1 MGTVGEWLGNGRGMS
16 QGVAGAAIERLQRGE
31 RRIARRAKADGGE
44 TSPPAVVH
52 QIEKRAC
59 DDAILSKVLDALG
72 RIIEK

>member
-44 TSPPAVVH
+44 TSPRRRTPNRK
-52 QIEKRAC
+52 ESLR
-59 DDAILSKVLDALG
+59 
-72 RIIEK
+72 

>member
-16 QGVAGAAIERLQRGE
+16 QGVAGAAIERPQRGE
-31 RRIARRAKADGGE
+31 RRIARRAKADGGRL
-44 TSPPAVVH
+44 PPAVVH

>member
-1 MGTVGEWLGNGRGMS
+1 MLTKTGIPHRW
-16 QGVAGAAIERLQRGE
+16 
-31 RRIARRAKADGGE
+31 GGDF
-44 TSPPAVVH
+44 PPAVVH

>member
-16 QGVAGAAIERLQRGE
+16 QGVAGAAIERPQRGE
-31 RRIARRAKADGGE
+31 RRIARRAKADGGGDF
-44 TSPPAVVH
+44 PPAVVH

>member
-44 TSPPAVVH
+44 TSPRRRTPN
-52 QIEKRAC
+52 QKESLR
-59 DDAILSKVLDALG
+59 
-72 RIIEK
+72 